1 MNTTD
6 QRLTLL
12 QGEIDAL
19 RQQLSPT
26 LTELERTPISNDLLQ
41 RYRESI
47 EILSQ
52 YITVT
57 VLQPHSAPNNITNK
71 AKH

>member
-26 LTELERTPISNDLLQ
+26 LTELDRTTISNDLLQ

-57 VLQPHSAPNNITNK
+57 VLQPHSAPNRITSK